1 MTGLGNPDYEIAAG
15 MNIEWY
21 SKGNSNSF
29 DYESEIW
36 IPVKK
41 K

>member
-1 MTGLGNPDYEIAAG
+1 MDYEIALG
-15 MNIEWY
+15 INIEWY
-21 SKGNSNSF
+21 SNGDGSSS